1 MTATSKRGR
10 IPNAPRPE
18 PWKPVDY
25 DIADV
30 AAVQALAHG
39 RATEEQQRCALA
51 FIVRTICAKDDL
63 SYRSDNPHDT
73 SFAEGRRFVGL
84 QISKFV
90 NLNLSRLQGKHSE
103 QGEATPTPENGQ

>member
-1 MTATSKRGR
+1 MAATTSRGR
-10 IPNAPRPE
+10 IPNAPRAE
-18 PWKPVDY
+18 PWKPVEY
-25 DIADV
+25 EIAD
-30 AAVQALAHG
+30 AAAIQALAHG
-39 RATEEQQRCALA
+39 RATEEQQRRALA

-90 NLNLSRLQGKHSE
+90 NLNLARLQSKPSE
-103 QGEATPTPENGQ
+103 QGDAKPTPETGQ